1 MINRSVS
8 DRNWIFSKY
17 EENKVKKINQEL
29 GISELLARLLSIRN
43 IEPESCEFFLNPK
56 IKNSMPNPFVLKSMS
71 FAVDTVIKHIMKN
84 SKICIFGDY
93 DVDGASSSS
102 ILGKFLK
109 YLNCDFFIFIPDRI
123 KDGYGPTIKSFT
135 EIINKNVNLIITV
148 DCGTTAFEAMTLA
161 INKQVD
167 VIILDHHQSTEA
179 LPEACAIVNP
189 NRFDEVTD
197 LTYLCAAGVSFLFL
211 TALISKLRNENYFT
225 NNKIKEPDLL
235 NYLDL
240 VTLGTVCDVVP
251 LLGLNRAFVFQGLKV
266 MAKRNNLGIKTL
278 SDLSNINSKISTYHI
293 GYILGPKINAGGRIG
308 KSHYGT
314 DLLLTDDPEV
324 AFKISKEINI
334 LNEKRKNIENIM
346 LDEATHLAK
355 LKDNNPVIVL
365 SSNAWHEGVIGI
377 IASRLKDQFNKPVF
391 IINLEGQNA
400 KGSARSVVGFDIGMA
415 IVKSKQLNII
425 NKGGGHKMAAGFSI
439 DVNRIND
446 FEVLMIELFNK
457 SGCASS
463 KEKNLYIDTVLSAS
477 ALNEDFFLEINK
489 LAPFGSANREPRFLI
504 ENVSVIKSIILKDIH
519 IKAIC
524 KTSSNSNISVISF
537 NSVNT
542 SLGSYLINPKNK
554 KYDIVGRLS
563 LNEWNGK
570 REVQFLLD
578 DLSLSEN

>member
-56 IKNSMPNPFVLKSMS
+56 IKYSMPNPFVLKSMG
-71 FAVDTVIKHIMKN
+71 FAVDTVIKHIMNN

-148 DCGTTAFEAMTLA
+148 DCGTTAFEAMTFA
-161 INKQVD
+161 FNKQVD

-211 TALISKLRNENYFT
+211 TALISTLRNENYFT

-266 MAKRNNLGIKTL
+266 IAKRNNLGIKTL

-391 IINLEGQNA
+391 IINLEGQKA
-400 KGSARSVVGFDIGMA
+400 KGSARSVPGFDIGMA

-439 DVNRIND
+439 DVNKIND

-463 KEKNLYIDTVLSAS
+463 KEKDLYIDTVLSAS

-504 ENVSVIKSIILKDIH
+504 QNVSVLKSIILKDIH

-542 SLGSYLINPKNK
+542 SLGSYLINPNNK
-554 KYDIVGRLS
+554 KYDIAGRLS

-578 DLSLSEN
+578 DLSLSKN

>member
-1 MINRSVS
+1 MIYRSVS

-56 IKNSMPNPFVLKSMS
+56 IKNSMPNPFLLKSMG
-71 FAVDTVIKHIMKN
+71 FAVDTVIKHIMNN

-135 EIINKNVNLIITV
+135 EIINKNVNLIVTV
-148 DCGTTAFEAMTLA
+148 DCGTTAFEAMTFA
-161 INKQVD
+161 TNKQVD
-167 VIILDHHQSTEA
+167 VIILDHHQSTEV
-179 LPEACAIVNP
+179 LPTVCAIVNP

-240 VTLGTVCDVVP
+240 VTLGTICDVVP

-400 KGSARSVVGFDIGMA
+400 KGSARSVTGFDIGMA

-463 KEKNLYIDTVLSAS
+463 KEKDLYIDTVLSAS

-570 REVQFLLD
+570 KEVQFLLD

>member
-29 GISELLARLLSIRN
+29 GISELLARLLTIRKV
-43 IEPESCEFFLNPK
+43 EPEFCEFFLNPR
-56 IKNSMPNPFVLKSMS
+56 IKNSMPNPFVLKSMGS
-71 FAVDTVIKHIMKN
+71 AVDAIIKHIKN
-84 SKICIFGDY
+84 KSKICIFGDY
-93 DVDGASSSS
+93 DVDGASASS

-109 YLNCDFFIFIPDRI
+109 HLNCDFFIFIPDRI
-123 KDGYGPTIKSFT
+123 KDGYGPTAKSFT

-148 DCGTTAFEAMTLA
+148 DCGTTAFEAMSLA
-161 INKQVD
+161 SDKGVD
-167 VIILDHHQSTEA
+167 VVILDHHQSTET
-179 LPEACAIVNP
+179 LPTACAIVNP
-189 NRFDEVTD
+189 NRFDEATD

-211 TALISKLRNENYFT
+211 TALVSKLRNEHYFIR
-225 NNKIKEPDLL
+225 NEIKEPDLF

-251 LLGLNRAFVFQGLKV
+251 LLGLNRAFVFQGLRV

-314 DLLLTDDPEV
+314 DLLLTEDPET
-324 AFKISKEINI
+324 AFKLSKEINM

-346 LDEATHLAK
+346 LDEAKHLAK

-365 SSNAWHEGVIGI
+365 SSNAWHEGIIGI

-391 IINLEGQNA
+391 IINLEGQNG
-400 KGSARSVVGFDIGMA
+400 KGSARSVAGFDIGMA
-415 IVKSKQLNII
+415 IIKSKQLNII
-425 NKGGGHKMAAGFSI
+425 KKGGGHKMAAGFSI
-439 DVNRIND
+439 DVNKIND
-446 FEVLMIELFNK
+446 FEILMIELFNK

-463 KEKNLYIDTVLSAS
+463 KEKDLYIDTVLSAS

-504 ENVSVIKSIILKDIH
+504 ENVSVLKSIILKDIH

-524 KTSSNSNISVISF
+524 KTSSNSNIGIISF

-578 DLSLSEN
+578 DLSLSKN